1 MIEER
6 LTAIDL
12 FCGAGGLSQGLHDA
26 GFEVLWAIDHEEKTK
41 PTYDTNHENE
51 MTVGD
56 IREEEPPE
64 LGLEE
69 GELDLVAGGPPCPT
83 FSLVGRSKI
92 NSIEGR
98 DNQTDDRHLL
108 YENFLKYVDHYQP
121 KAFLMENVEGMLSAE
136 NKDGQPVVDTIKE
149 QMRGEREVADMDLDL
164 NYEVRVQLL
173 DAANYGVPQHRKR
186 LFFIGNRIGE
196 KNPDMEEWETH
207 RPPKKEKEKKIKYK
221 KDPSKR
227 SEEDQ
232 HTLDGFVDHTDE
244 EVFPTFRKNRRN
256 KQPWNTVADAILDL
270 PPVSPKGDTPPTK
283 TEEYELGPVSEYQYW
298 VRNLDEDQDWEEQ
311 DLMNHECRG
320 HNMRDL
326 TLYKLLG
333 EGTSYIIGDIP
344 EEHQPYRTDIF
355 PDKLKKQNPKEPS
368 TTIVAH
374 LYKDGHMFIHP
385 NEARSITVREAARLQ
400 SFKDTFEFP
409 VSRTHAFKQVGNAVP
424 CLLAQAL
431 GTAIRTEVFNQPL
444 HEEEPQKVQ
453 DK

>member
-1 MIEER
+1 MAEER

-12 FCGAGGLSQGLHDA
+12 FCGAGGMSQGLEAA
-26 GFEVLWAIDHEEKTK
+26 GFDVLWGIDNEEKTQ
-41 PTYDTNHENE
+41 PTFEANHDCE

-56 IREEEPPE
+56 IREAEPPN
-64 LGLEE
+64 LGLDI

-92 NSIEGR
+92 NSLEGR
-98 DNQTDDRHLL
+98 NNRDDERHLL
-108 YENFLKYVDHYQP
+108 YEEFLRFVDHYQP

-136 NKDGQPVVDTIKE
+136 NEDGKQVVELIKE
-149 QMRGEREVADMDLDL
+149 QMRGEREVADLDLDL
-164 NYEVRVQLL
+164 DYQVRVQLL
-173 DAANYGVPQHRKR
+173 DAADYGVPQHRKR
-186 LFFIGNRIGE
+186 LFFIGNRNE
-196 KNPDMEEWETH
+196 SENPDMEQWKTH
-207 RPPKKEKEKKIKYK
+207 RTPKNEDEKKIKYK
-221 KDPSKR
+221 QDPSELT
-227 SEEDQ
+227 SEDQ
-232 HTLDGFVDHTDE
+232 HTLDGFVDDREE
-244 EVFPTFRKNRRN
+244 EVFPTFYKNKRN
-256 KQPWNTVADAILDL
+256 KSPWNTVADAILDL
-270 PPVSPKGDTPPTK
+270 PPVSPSGKTPPTRA
-283 TEEYELGPVSEYQYW
+283 EEYEIGPVSEYQYW
-298 VRNLDEDQDWEEQ
+298 ARNLAEEQDWEDQ
-311 DLMNHECRG
+311 PLLNHECRG

-355 PDKLKKQNPKEPS
+355 PDKLKKQNPKEPA

-424 CLLAQAL
+424 PLLAQAL
-431 GTAIRTEVFNQPL
+431 GTAIRNEVFNEPL
-444 HEEEPQKVQ
+444 QEQELKKV
-453 DK
+453 D